1 MIAKCVML
9 MIAACLTASCATVSA
24 TSMQYVG
31 SPGQSPTAPSHVQI
45 LKAMPAQPH
54 ERLGEISL
62 TASTQP
68 SPAVSDVEEK
78 LREKAGR
85 LGADAVVI
93 VSDSLQP
100 IGAYAWGG
108 WWAWDRTVYT
118 VTGRR
123 LVGVAIKYRSSSS
136 AE

>member
-1 MIAKCVML
+1 ML
-9 MIAACLTASCATVSA
+9 MLVACVSASCATVSA
-24 TSMQYVG
+24 TSMPYVG
-31 SPGQSPTAPSHVQI
+31 SSSVSPTDPAGVQI
-45 LKAMPAQPH
+45 LTTMPPQPH
-54 ERLGEISL
+54 ERLGEIAL

-68 SPAVSDVEEK
+68 APTVSDVEK
-78 LREKAGR
+78 QLRKQAGR

-108 WWAWDRTVYT
+108 WWASDRTVYT

-123 LVGVAIKYRSSSS
+123 LVAVAIKYR
-136 AE
+136 

>member
-1 MIAKCVML
+1 MIGRCVML
-9 MIAACLTASCATVSA
+9 TIAACVTASCATVSA

-31 SPGQSPTAPSHVQI
+31 APGQSPTDPSHVQI
-45 LKAMPAQPH
+45 LTAPPAQPH

-68 SPAVSDVEEK
+68 SPAVSNVEEK
-78 LREKAGR
+78 IREKAGR

-123 LVGVAIKYRSSSS
+123 LVGVAIKYRSSST
-136 AE
+136 AK

>member
-1 MIAKCVML
+1 MVIRRSMML
-9 MIAACLTASCATVSA
+9 TMAACLTTSCATVST

-31 SPGQSPTAPSHVQI
+31 SPGQSPTDPARVQI
-45 LKAMPAQPH
+45 LTTMPAHPH
-54 ERLGEISL
+54 ERLGEIAL

-68 SPAVSDVEEK
+68 AATVSNLEGK

-100 IGAYAWGG
+100 IGAYAWG
-108 WWAWDRTVYT
+108 WWADRTVYP

-123 LVGVAIKYRSSSS
+123 LVGVAIKYR
-136 AE
+136 

>member
-1 MIAKCVML
+1 ML
-9 MIAACLTASCATVSA
+9 TIAACMTASCATVSA
-24 TSMQYVG
+24 TSMQYIG
-31 SPGQSPTAPSHVQI
+31 SPGQAPTDPASVKI
-45 LKAMPAQPH
+45 LTAMPAQPH

-68 SPAVSDVEEK
+68 SPAVSNLEEK
-78 LREKAGR
+78 IREKAGR

-123 LVGVAIKYRSSSS
+123 LVGVAIKYRSSST
-136 AE
+136 AR

>member
-1 MIAKCVML
+1 MIGRCVML
-9 MIAACLTASCATVSA
+9 TIVACVTASCATVSA
-24 TSMQYVG
+24 TSMQYIG
-31 SPGQSPTAPSHVQI
+31 SADQSPTDPARVQI
-45 LKAMPAQPH
+45 LKAMPAQRH

-68 SPAVSDVEEK
+68 APSVSNVEEK

-100 IGAYAWGG
+100 IGAYAWGS
-108 WWAWDRTVYT
+108 WWASDRTVYA

-123 LVGVAIKYRSSSS
+123 LVAVAIKYH
-136 AE
+136 